1 MRVPVAWLREY
12 CSPDLST
19 AEIAE
24 RFDLT
29 GTEVARI
36 ERVGV
41 GDPEGFVVGRVLEAE
56 RHPDADRLTV
66 CKVDVGE
73 AEPETI
79 VCGAPERGGRTDR
92 GRRAARRGDARRH
105 EARRARSCAASSPPE

>member
-1 MRVPVAWLREY
+1 MRVPVSWLREY

-41 GDPEGFVVGRVLEAE
+41 GDTEGFVVGRVLEAE
-56 RHPDADRLTV
+56 PHPDADRLTV
-66 CKVDVGE
+66 CKVDVG
-73 AEPETI
+73 AGEPEQI
-79 VCGAPERGGRTDR
+79 VCGAPERRRRPDR
-92 GRRAARRGDARRH
+92 GRRAAG
-105 EARRARSCAASSPPE
+105 RA

>member
-19 AEIAE
+19 TDVAE

-36 ERVGV
+36 ERIAMLVSELP
-41 GDPEGFVVGRVLEAE
+41 DARMTLENDLRVL
-56 RHPDADRLTV
+56 RQF
-66 CKVDVGE
+66 
-73 AEPETI
+73 
-79 VCGAPERGGRTDR
+79 GAGP
-92 GRRAARRGDARRH
+92 
-105 EARRARSCAASSPPE
+105 